1 MTLDRVEE
9 TSEQVLPDQTMF
21 TSTPLSKQQTPRK
34 EMPDNI
40 QKTLEET
47 PEEMIKLWFRASKVS
62 FPICLID

>member
-9 TSEQVLPDQTMF
+9 TWEQVLPDQTMF
-21 TSTPLSKQQTPRK
+21 TSTPLSEQLTPRK

-40 QKTLEET
+40 QETQEET

-62 FPICLID
+62 FQICSSD